1 MNRKITAIIAL
12 ILACVCLFASC
23 GANNSET
30 DDTTLADTTTD
41 TTQPDTTADSVTAKY
56 PCMDMTE
63 ESLAPYIV
71 LGDYKSIVVD
81 ISVYVEDEAVDK
93 ALAEIAKEYGYYTE
107 ITDRPTQKGDKLC
120 IDFVGYIDGEA
131 FEGGTAKGS
140 FVELKENNGYID
152 GFDADL
158 YGVEVGTK
166 VSTKVTFPEDY
177 HATDLA
183 GVDAV
188 FEITVNA
195 IVDEYKFTDETVK
208 EYTSGEFETL
218 ADYREHHRELMIID
232 NLDLYE
238 VTLSTKICDAIQK
251 ISEIT
256 VLPEEQFETYKNI
269 LTDNH
274 KATYEYYASAY
285 EYYYGIKSYEEYV
298 AAFGLTEQ
306 YISNEAKL
314 WLIEDIIVIACGKDL
329 GVTLSDADFYAAL
342 GPLVE
347 EWGLASKD
355 EAIQMYGESYLRN
368 LVFKEMADHAIKA
381 AVKVNSDYADYDHLY
396 EKHADR

>member
-81 ISVYVEDEAVDK
+81 ISVYVEDEAVDN

-177 HATDLA
+177 HAKDLA

-232 NLDLYE
+232 NLDMYE

-269 LTDNH
+269 LADNH

-298 AAFGLTEQ
+298 AAFGITEQ
-306 YISNEAKL
+306 YIKDEAKL

-355 EAIQMYGESYLRN
+355 EAIEMYGESYLRN